1 MKRGDFVW
9 GAVIVLVMGLF
20 VFPAT
25 HGVLMS
31 WTKSSPLAMGFAKFA
46 VLASMGE
53 LLSLR
58 MRERDWIKPIGFGWR
73 VLVWGIL
80 GALIALMFQVFSAG
94 AQAVM
99 SLGLLPGKG
108 TAIQALAT
116 AFWTST
122 LMNVT
127 FGPCMMCA
135 HRISDAYI
143 ELSGGHILT
152 RRVRYDDLISHVNWH
167 SFFCFVIGTTVPLVW
182 IPAHTATFMAPPEYR
197 VLIAAFLS
205 IVFGALLAYG
215 AKIGSK
221 HKLETLAGDV
231 GTVESVNNF
240 GA

>member
-9 GAVIVLVMGLF
+9 AAVIVFVLALF
-20 VFPAT
+20 VVPAT

-31 WTKSSPLAMGFAKFA
+31 WTRSSPLGMGFAKFA

-58 MRERDWIKPIGFGWR
+58 LRERDWVKPAGFGWR

-80 GALIALMFQVFSAG
+80 GALIALMFPVFNAG
-94 AQAVM
+94 AQAAM

-108 TAIQALAT
+108 TGLQTLAI

-127 FGPCMMCA
+127 FGPSMMCA

-143 ELSGGHILT
+143 ELCGGHILT
-152 RRVRYDDLISHVNWH
+152 RRVSFTDLISHVNWH
-167 SFFCFVIGTTVPLVW
+167 SFFGFVIGMTVPFVW
-182 IPAHTATFMAPPEYR
+182 IPAHTATFLAPPEYR

-215 AKIGSK
+215 AKVGTK
-221 HKLETLAGDV
+221 HKPQTSAGDV
-231 GTVESVNNF
+231 EVVES
-240 GA
+240 AIS